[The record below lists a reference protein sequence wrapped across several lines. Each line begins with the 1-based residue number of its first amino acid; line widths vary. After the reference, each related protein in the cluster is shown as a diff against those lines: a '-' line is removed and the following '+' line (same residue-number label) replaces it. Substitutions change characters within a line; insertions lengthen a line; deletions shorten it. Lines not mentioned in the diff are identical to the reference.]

1 MVYEKKLKMLKVNRW
16 TDKHPDGC
24 QTKDDKINLFKL
36 SFRRAKIQIRHN
48 D

>member
-36 SFRRAKIQIRHN
+36 SFRRAKNTDQT
-48 D
+48 